1 MRLNRFLALAG
12 VASRRGAE
20 DLIRSGRISV
30 NGKVCRELA
39 TQVTGDDHVRMDG
52 KVIKAK
58 EFVYLLL
65 NKPAGYVTTRSDERS
80 RLTIYDLLPKQL
92 PKLAH
97 VGRLDLESEGL
108 LLLTNDGELTLR
120 LTHPRYKLPKEY
132 RVTLDREFD
141 MADSVKV
148 KKGVYL
154 AEGRARFDAI
164 YKVNPRQVRVV
175 VTQGIKRQ
183 IRRVF
188 AALDYKVK
196 RLERTK
202 IGGLSDPTLK
212 PGAFRVL
219 KSAELAVLR
228 GARAQSAT
236 RNL

>member
-1 MRLNRFLALAG
+1 
-12 VASRRGAE
+12 
-20 DLIRSGRISV
+20 
-30 NGKVCRELA
+30 LA

-52 KVIKAK
+52 KIIKTK

-80 RLTIYDLLPKQL
+80 RRTIYDLLPKQL

-132 RVTLDREFD
+132 LVTLDREFD
-141 MADSVKV
+141 MAESVKV
-148 KKGVYL
+148 KKGIYL

-164 YKVNPRQVRVV
+164 YKVNPRQVRVI
-175 VTQGIKRQ
+175 VTQGLKRQ

-212 PGAFRVL
+212 PGAFRIL
-219 KSAELAVLR
+219 KSAELAMLR
-228 GARAQSAT
+228 GAQARSAT
-236 RNL
+236 RNS